1 MILLA
6 DDEPAFQRLTGGWL
20 RSLGHE
26 VATVGDGDAARALF
40 ARQPADVVLLDLAM
54 PPHHDPEAGLA
65 MIAAFAP
72 APVVVMTGHA
82 DQALALKAIEGGA
95 WDFLAKPV
103 DPDMLKV
110 VVERALERSRLAREL
125 AEIKARENP
134 AEDMG
139 LVGQAPPM
147 TALRAMIRRVAPTDL
162 PVMVL
167 GPSGTGKELV
177 ARALHAASPRARRPM
192 VPIHCGAVPADI
204 LESEL
209 FGHLKGSFTGA
220 HADRPGLVEAAAG
233 GTLFLDEIGEMPAAM
248 QVKLLRFL
256 ADGSYQPVGARDVRH
271 ADVRIVAA
279 THRDLVAAVAEGGF
293 REDLY
298 YRLKGV
304 VLRTP
309 ALAERPTDIAL
320 LARLFLRRVA
330 DGDAHFAPG
339 ALEWLANRPW
349 PGNVRELRAAVE
361 CAAALAPRAATGIL
375 IDVGDLAFAIGDGAA
390 MPATT
395 AAPPPAQTLEEEV
408 AALERRR
415 ITEALER
422 TGHNHTHSARALGLS
437 RAGLLKKMDRMG
449 LRVPG
454 G

>member
-6 DDEPAFQRLTGGWL
+6 DDEPAFLRLTSGWL

-26 VATVGDGDAARALF
+26 VTTAADGDSARAAF
-40 ARQPADVVLLDLAM
+40 AAGGAEVVLLDLAM
-54 PPHHDPEAGLA
+54 PPHHDPLAGLA
-65 MIAAFAP
+65 LIADFAP

-82 DQALALKAIEGGA
+82 DQPLALRAIEAGA

-103 DPDMLKV
+103 DPDLLRV
-110 VVERALERSRLAREL
+110 VVERALERARLAREL
-125 AEIKARENP
+125 ARLKAQETGG
-134 AEDMG
+134 EDMG
-139 LVGQAPPM
+139 LIGQSPPM
-147 TALRAMIRRVAPTDL
+147 ATLRAMIRRVAPTSL

-177 ARALHAASPRARRPM
+177 ARAIHAASPRGGGPL
-192 VPIHCGAVPADI
+192 VPVHCGAVPAEL

-220 HADRPGLVEAAAG
+220 HADRPGLVETAHG
-233 GTLFLDEIGEMPAAM
+233 GTLFLDEIGEMPPPM

-256 ADGSYQPVGARDVRH
+256 ADGTYQPVGAREGRH

-279 THRDLVAAVAEGGF
+279 THRDLGAAVAEGSF

-309 ALAERPTDIAL
+309 ALKERGGDLAL
-320 LARLFLRRVA
+320 LACLFLRRA
-330 DGDAHFAPG
+330 GGPQARWGRDA
-339 ALEWLANRPW
+339 LAWIAARDW

-361 CAAALAPRAATGIL
+361 CAAALAPQGPQGMVVGVEDLTFAA
-375 IDVGDLAFAIGDGAA
+375 GDA
-390 MPATT
+390 PT
-395 AAPPPAQTLEEEV
+395 AAPAPALADAPNGLTLDQEI

-415 ITEALER
+415 IVEALER
-422 TGHNHTHSARALGLS
+422 TGHNHTHTARDLGLS
-437 RAGLLKKMDRMG
+437 RVGLLKKMDRMG
-449 LRVPG
+449 LR
-454 G
+454 